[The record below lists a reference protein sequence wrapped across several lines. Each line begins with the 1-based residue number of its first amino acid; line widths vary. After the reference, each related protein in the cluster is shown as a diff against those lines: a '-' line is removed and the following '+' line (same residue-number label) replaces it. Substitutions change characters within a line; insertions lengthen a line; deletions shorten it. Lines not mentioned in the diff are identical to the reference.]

1 MSYELYVVLKDILIT
16 IFEFVCLLVLLG
28 NEKEKYKYG
37 KYVFITILCIAVV
50 INTHLNVP
58 VLLKMMVTE
67 ILIIALGRFF
77 YDTSRLRLAIYGFI
91 YLLILFGSELVVI
104 QSWNIVNPPV
114 FSTNI
119 LKEDFAWMVVILAK
133 SLTLFLVLLFNKIS
147 GNIKNIQKLTDGLP
161 LILSALPFLIVM
173 VCLYITMP
181 QAQNDTHRMLF
192 LVCDICVFGLFIASI
207 FFMEYYIAIQR
218 EKREEEAVLYEL
230 KVKSD
235 YYLKKTD
242 MENEI
247 RQIYHDLKNHFL
259 LTEETEA
266 RKEVLKKLSLYETYC
281 ETGNDFLNVILSEK
295 LNQALKNGIHIEC
308 DIDFS
313 KGSFLQPLDISTI
326 FGNLLDNAIEACQKI
341 EKDEP
346 YIFASCKT
354 RGSMLSVVIKN
365 SVVHN
370 NLDLKT
376 TKKDKQFHGY
386 GLKNVK
392 KALANYNGEMSIKAE
407 GNEFLIS
414 LIIPIPEEQKRD
426 EKDNIR

>member
-1 MSYELYVVLKDILIT
+1 MSYELYITLKDIIIT
-16 IFEFVCLLVLLG
+16 ILDFICLLVLLG

-37 KYVFITILCIAVV
+37 KYAFITILCIVV
-50 INTHLNVP
+50 IINTHLNVP
-58 VLLKMMVTE
+58 VLFKMLVTE
-67 ILIIALGRFF
+67 ILITILGGFF
-77 YDTSRLRLAIYGFI
+77 YESTRLKLAIYGSI
-91 YLLILFGSELVVI
+91 YLLVLYGCELVVV

-119 LKEDFAWMVVILAK
+119 LKEDFAWMIVILTR
-133 SLTLFLVLLFNKIS
+133 SLTLFCMLIFNRIVR
-147 GNIKNIQKLTDGLP
+147 NIKNVQRITEGLP
-161 LILSALPFLIVM
+161 IILSSLPFLIVM
-173 VCLYITMP
+173 ICLYTIMP
-181 QAQNDTHRMLF
+181 QAQNDTYRMLF

-207 FFMEYYIAIQR
+207 FFSEYHISVQQ
-218 EKREEEAVLYEL
+218 EKREEEAALYEL

-266 RKEVLKKLSLYETYC
+266 RKEILKKLSLYETYC

-295 LNQALKNGIHIEC
+295 LNQALKQGIHIEC
-308 DIDFS
+308 DVDFS
-313 KGSFLQPLDISTI
+313 KGGFLQPLDISTI

-341 EKDEP
+341 EEDEP
-346 YIFASCKT
+346 YIFVSCKT
-354 RGSMLSVVIKN
+354 RGNMISVVIKN
-365 SVVHN
+365 SMVHN

-386 GLKNVK
+386 GLRNVK

-414 LIIPIPEEQKRD
+414 LIIPIPKEQKSD
-426 EKDNIR
+426 EKNNIE

>member
-1 MSYELYVVLKDILIT
+1 MSFELYIALKDIGIT

-28 NEKEKYKYG
+28 SEKEKYKYG
-37 KYVFITILCIAVV
+37 KYVFITILCIAVI
-50 INTHLNVP
+50 INTHLNMP
-58 VLLKMMVTE
+58 VLFKMLVTE
-67 ILIIALGRFF
+67 ILITILGGFF
-77 YDTSRLRLAIYGFI
+77 YESTRLKLVIYGSI
-91 YLLILFGSELVVI
+91 YLLVLYGCELVVV
-104 QSWNIVNPPV
+104 QAWNIINPPV

-133 SLTLFLVLLFNKIS
+133 SLTLFLVLLLNKIIV
-147 GNIKNIQKLTDGLP
+147 NIKNIKRLTDGLP
-161 LILSALPFLIVM
+161 LILSSLPFLIVM

-207 FFMEYYIAIQR
+207 FFMEYYISIQR
-218 EKREEEAVLYEL
+218 EKRAEETVLYEL
-230 KVKSD
+230 KMKSN
-235 YYLKKTD
+235 YYLKKID

-266 RKEVLKKLSLYETYC
+266 RKEILKKLSLYETYC

-295 LNQALKNGIHIEC
+295 MNQALKNGIHIEC

-313 KGSFLQPLDISTI
+313 KGGFLQPLDISTI
-326 FGNLLDNAIEACQKI
+326 FGNLLDNSIEACQKI
-341 EKDEP
+341 EEDEP
-346 YIFASCKT
+346 YVFVSCKT
-354 RGSMLSVVIKN
+354 RGNMISVVIKN
-365 SVVHN
+365 SMLHN
-370 NLDLKT
+370 SFDLKT

-392 KALANYNGEMSIKAE
+392 NALANYNGEMSIKAE
-407 GNEFLIS
+407 GKEFLIS
-414 LIIPIPEEQKRD
+414 LIIPIPKEQNRD
-426 EKDNIR
+426 EKDYIK